1 MARAARSVNAG
12 AAVRPKGC
20 GGGGGD
26 GDLAR
31 DARGADVEQE
41 AVDELHRLQRHD
53 VDAIAVGVV
62 LPAEVDDAVHVADEP
77 VVRERD
83 PVGYR
88 PR

>member
-1 MARAARSVNAG
+1 M
-12 AAVRPKGC
+12 RPKGC
-20 GGGGGD
+20 GGD